1 MWKKVSFFIFFD
13 NQELENLG
21 FLIVSHAF
29 FAGFSIF
36 SKARD
41 TDNITFSLVFKVF
54 EGWVLEYV
62 RFPLV
67 DFDAFGSWEV
77 ENVEKSVFC
86 IQRPP
91 NTGAPIYHQV
101 LGVHEQFMRKS

>member
-1 MWKKVSFFIFFD
+1 MFFIVFD
-13 NQELENLG
+13 SQELENVG

-36 SKARD
+36 SKAMD
-41 TDNITFSLVFKVF
+41 SDNITFALVFKVF

-67 DFDAFGSWEV
+67 VFDAFEGWEV
-77 ENVEKSVFC
+77 EKIEKSVFF
-86 IQRPP
+86 IHRPP
-91 NTGAPIYHQV
+91 NAGTPIYHQV
-101 LGVHEQFMRKS
+101 LGVHEQFMRRS